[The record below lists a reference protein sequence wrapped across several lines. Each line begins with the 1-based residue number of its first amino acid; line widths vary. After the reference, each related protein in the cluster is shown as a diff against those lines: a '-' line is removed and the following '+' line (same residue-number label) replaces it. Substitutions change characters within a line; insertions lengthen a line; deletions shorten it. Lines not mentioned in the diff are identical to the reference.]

1 MKQNLP
7 ISNTKGQCLAP
18 NKKLLGMQQSNKNN
32 VHNQEKMNQHKQSP
46 K

>member
-7 ISNTKGQCLAP
+7 ISNIKSQRLAS

-32 VHNQEKMNQHKQSP
+32 EHNQEKMNQHKQSP